1 MGKLNSNLFKLIK
14 SFLHN
19 RFQQVILNGPSS
31 VWKLVTAGTPQ
42 GSVLGP
48 LFVLIYINHVPLGL
62 PSNVKSFADDTSLF
76 SVVNKA
82 IVSASRLSNDLV
94 KIRDYTFN

>member
-1 MGKLNSNLFKLIK
+1 MGKLNGNLFKLIK

-19 RFQQVILNGPSS
+19 RCQQVILNGPSS
-31 VWKLVTAGTPQ
+31 VSKLVTAGIPQ

-48 LFVLIYINHVPLGL
+48 LFVLIYINDVPLGL
-62 PSNVKSFADDTSLF
+62 NVKSFADDTSLF

-94 KIRDYTFN
+94 K